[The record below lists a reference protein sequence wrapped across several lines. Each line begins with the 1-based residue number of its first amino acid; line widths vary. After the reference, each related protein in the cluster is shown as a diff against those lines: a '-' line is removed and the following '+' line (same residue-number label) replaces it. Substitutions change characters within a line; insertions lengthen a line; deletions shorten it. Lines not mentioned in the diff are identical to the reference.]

1 MSSNVII
8 NPGINRDFSNE
19 FPFAFMMGS
28 LSDFYLLCDLI
39 KIGKKNLPYYMMSR
53 YLASKD
59 SQKPIFITGPM
70 IGSPYAVM
78 ILENLI
84 ASGIRKIVFLGW
96 CGAISPNLHIGDI
109 VIAKGAFIDEGTS
122 LHYSGRTGE
131 KVSGSKNITDLA
143 VRAAKDLGC
152 VFSEGD
158 IWTTDGFYRETHDRV
173 VNFQKKGALAV
184 EMELS
189 ALFSVGKFRNV
200 EVCGILVVSDELST
214 FKWNPGFGSKR
225 FKKGRR
231 DACTIMGEL
240 WANHF

>member
-8 NPGINRDFSNE
+8 NPEKNREFLNK

-59 SQKPIFITGPM
+59 NRKPIFITGPM
-70 IGSPYAVM
+70 IGAPYAVM

-84 ASGIRKIVFLGW
+84 ASGIKKIVFLGW
-96 CGAISPNLHIGDI
+96 CGSISPNLHIGDI
-109 VIAKGAFIDEGTS
+109 IIAKNAFIDEGTS
-122 LHYSGRTGE
+122 LHYSGKTGE
-131 KVSGSKNITDLA
+131 KVSASESITGFA
-143 VRAAKDLGC
+143 VNVAKGLDC
-152 VFSEGD
+152 SFFEGD
-158 IWTTDGFYRETHDRV
+158 IWTTDGFYRETHEKV
-173 VNFQKKGALAV
+173 SCYKEKGALAV

-189 ALFSVGKFRNV
+189 ALFSVGKFRGV

-214 FKWNPGFGSKR
+214 FKWNHGFGSKR
-225 FKKGRR
+225 FKKGRK
-231 DACTIMGEL
+231 DACAIMGEL
-240 WANHF
+240 WKKLL